1 MNATH
6 WKRIALFVEGEE
18 DRIFAERILVPRLQV
33 GYDEVSLHT
42 YAETSD
48 DKLRNHFRSLVRMGS
63 DFFLLVDY
71 DRGPCITAIRQKYAQ
86 RYERYLDEAQVLV
99 ARPMIEAWYAAG
111 VPSENPFKITIPS
124 LVDGLDK
131 QEFARIFGERAER
144 RRGKRRE
151 LLQQI
156 LAVYDWGLALQRSAS
171 LRYCALKLGI
181 AE

>member
-1 MNATH
+1 
-6 WKRIALFVEGEE
+6 
-18 DRIFAERILVPRLQV
+18 
-33 GYDEVSLHT
+33 
-42 YAETSD
+42 
-48 DKLRNHFRSLVRMGS
+48 MGS

-86 RYERYLDEAQVLV
+86 RYERYLDETQVLV
-99 ARPMIEAWYAAG
+99 VRSMIEAWYVAG

-156 LAVYDWGLALQRSAS
+156 LAAYDWDLALQRSES
-171 LRYCALKLGI
+171 LRYCATRLGLPP
-181 AE
+181 

>member
-1 MNATH
+1 MSITQ
-6 WKRIALFVEGEE
+6 WRRIALFVEGEE

-71 DRGPCITAIRQKYAQ
+71 DRGPCVAAVRQNYAQ
-86 RYERYLDEAQVLV
+86 RYEPYLGEAQVLV
-99 ARPMIEAWYAAG
+99 ARPMIEAWYTAG
-111 VPSENPFKITIPS
+111 VPSQNPFKASIPPIAES
-124 LVDGLDK
+124 VDK
-131 QEFARIFGERAER
+131 QAFAGIFGERARNREER
-144 RRGKRRE
+144 IV